1 MELPSYSKQLILQL
15 HTLRKENQF
24 CDCTIMIGT
33 CQFRAHK
40 VVLGA
45 SSLLFKSLLEG
56 TDIISIDSSVISS
69 EEFNILL
76 EMVYTGRLPPGK
88 HNLTKVISIADSLQ
102 MFDVAVSCK
111 NVLANLISRP
121 PQVQSRAPAL
131 VHLQEGNSAQCAVGT
146 ETQPPGPLEE
156 CDNFPQVMSLF
167 SHVAAS
173 PFPPEARNS
182 TDAGNVVSI
191 TKKAIADSVEELKEA
206 SKEPEL
212 QSTSLSAGSTDVPQ
226 GLNSDLAGPKGEEN
240 KREEPPIK
248 KRRVSL
254 SDVTSG
260 QMGKELEFLLHYQTD
275 LAEALTDASDILD
288 RVEKSGELSSLEKQ
302 VFADCCTGGKSSN
315 LFFRLLEKVKKEA
328 GSWPRTLLSLLE
340 QCRDSYPRI
349 NAVLQKRPLTEE
361 PEGAKDGG
369 SLFALLLQQQA
380 ELLNSVTELS
390 PIIEC
395 LHTAEEDF
403 ITSREKELILE
414 CCKGRS
420 TQDAVEKLIQKV
432 EREGCLSAE
441 SLVKLLQAVKEAFPD
456 LQRLLERLEGGSG
469 SESEGTSNLG
479 GGFFSQGGSTLEECG
494 FNLLRRYQEDIAAI
508 LTDPKLLLTHLA
520 VTGDISTAEKQVM
533 QTILQMKKDGGGIG
547 AVMSAAVEAHSLSA
561 LTVWRTLLGLVE
573 KAPALGMLLEEIRQ
587 EPLAE
592 QLLRSVLDKET
603 RAVELVIRHREL
615 ISDSIDDIR
624 VLLESLAAGLGL
636 QAASIEVLKTCCDR
650 ENPRNSM
657 KNILGKVLEEQ
668 SVPALEV
675 CRLFFSLRKAYPKLE
690 SMVQEMEQTDLL
702 QETPVIFSDAER
714 ERQVKKWKV
723 NTEDK
728 TVQADEEGSN
738 DSEKDEKEPRA
749 AGEAKQKKSQW
760 KGGRKKLSSKQSY
773 VCKTCNKSFNFKCR
787 LDVHLKRCPVA
798 NQKSVRCSE
807 CGETLASKK
816 HLEKHWYELHTS
828 NSKEK
833 KKHPP
838 VTCDIC
844 GKGFSHPSGMQYH
857 KRTDHFDEKPF
868 SCKDCGAKFAA
879 NSTLKNHMR
888 LHTGER
894 PYFCKHC
901 DMTFTQAAALAYHTK
916 KKHSEGKMYGC
927 QYCEAVFAQSIEL
940 TRHVRTHTGDKPY
953 VCRECGKGFSQAS
966 GLSMHLRTLHNI
978 EDSFDC
984 QKCQMSFTT
993 VEEHRKHVQ
1002 ESHPREYHP
1011 CNTCG
1016 KIFSAPSLL
1025 ERHVVTHVG
1034 GKPYNCEI
1042 CGKAYQQLSGLWYHN
1057 RTHHPAVFAVQNHRS
1072 AKFSSLKCPSCDL
1085 TFSSASLGKH
1095 IKTQHTDLKMHECQQ
1110 CQEVF
1115 LDVSLL
1121 QVHHKLKHADLKMHE
1136 CQQCQEVFLDVS
1148 LLQVHHKLKHA
1159 GPQPFKCLY
1168 CSATF
1173 CYPSALQ
1180 HHVSMEHFNQ
1190 EENSYG
1196 CGVCGELFTS
1206 PKGLDEHYQK
1216 EHADV
1221 VLTEAQGLAAHTV
1234 QVIQTSEKVG
1244 SGEHVITLD
1253 ESQVFVTLP
1262 DPQSSVT
1269 GPELVAVNMEDLLD
1283 GTVTLICGETQ

>member
-121 PQVQSRAPAL
+121 PQ
-131 VHLQEGNSAQCAVGT
+131 CAVGT

-226 GLNSDLAGPKGEEN
+226 GLNSDLAGPKGEVR
-240 KREEPPIK
+240 KFLRFP
-248 KRRVSL
+248 RVATEH
-254 SDVTSG
+254 VTSG

-361 PEGAKDGG
+361 PGGFTKGAKDGG

-469 SESEGTSNLG
+469 LPCYV
-479 GGFFSQGGSTLEECG
+479 GGSTLEECG

-690 SMVQEMEQTDLL
+690 SMVQEMEQTGN
-702 QETPVIFSDAER
+702 QTREFDAER

-1121 QVHHKLKHADLKMHE
+1121 QVHHKLKHA
-1136 CQQCQEVFLDVS
+1136 
-1148 LLQVHHKLKHA
+1148 